1 MKGKYLKIFHLW
13 ESVKG
18 LMNSET
24 SVLTLGSVGR
34 ILFERGVSRS
44 VMEFS
49 CIGTQYLEMEF
60 VRKVTRAPAVR
71 GAHV

>member
-1 MKGKYLKIFHLW
+1 
-13 ESVKG
+13 
-18 LMNSET
+18 MNSET